1 MALGM
6 TPEQF
11 TVALAR
17 LGWKQSDL
25 CRKAGLDQKTP
36 SRWATGA
43 VPIPGW
49 VAAYLGV
56 LGDLKAMHTKYL
68 DPKGGSAEE

>member
-1 MALGM
+1 M

-11 TVALAR
+11 TTALAD

-25 CRKAGLDQKTP
+25 CRRAGLDPKTP

-49 VAAYLGV
+49 VSPYLR
-56 LGDLKAMHTKYL
+56 LLLDLKTMHTKYL
-68 DPKGGSAEE
+68 DPKGTTGAE